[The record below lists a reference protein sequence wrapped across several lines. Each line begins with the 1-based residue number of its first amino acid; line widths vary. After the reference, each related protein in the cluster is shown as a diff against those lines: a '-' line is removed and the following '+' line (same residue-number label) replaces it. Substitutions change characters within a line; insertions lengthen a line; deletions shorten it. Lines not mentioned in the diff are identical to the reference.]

1 MEISRESILD
11 RTHYGLNIYSHIL
24 RKYYPDE
31 TVLSLAGRDCKPAKN
46 PFNNSKNTLW
56 IKIIDGLATHVDI
69 ERAIENGN
77 AFDFASLHYKVQG
90 QALYDILNKEMYLRI
105 DTKHPFFDY
114 KEYDKEK
121 DEVEIQEEIKT
132 PVFSYFKKPIINVN
146 PAGTKSLL
154 EIYELIK
161 GDTFK
166 ANTTKLRSLSDAKES
181 RKFKA
186 FSFDYVTFSGS
197 FTSRSDK
204 NLKEHSGL
212 MVIDFDHL
220 ENLNSLKDQLL
231 NDKYFETELL
241 FTSPSGDGLKWVIA
255 IDIQEADHQQWFRGV
270 SNYLN
275 TTYQVKVDESGK
287 DISRA
292 CFLPHDP
299 DVFINKKYFGK

>member
-1 MEISRESILD
+1 MEISRETILD

-46 PFNNSKNTLW
+46 PFNNSKTTLW

-77 AFDFASLHYKVQG
+77 AFDFAALHYKVQG
-90 QALYDILNKEMYLRI
+90 QALYNILNKEMYLRI

-121 DEVEIQEEIKT
+121 HEVKQPVEIKI
-132 PVFSYFKKPIINVN
+132 PVFSYFKKPITNVI

-154 EIYELIK
+154 EVYELIK

-166 ANTTKLRSLSDAKES
+166 ENTAKLRSLSDIKEA

-197 FTSRSDK
+197 FTSRRDK

-220 ENLNSLKDQLL
+220 ENLKNLKDQLL

-255 IDIQEADHQQWFRGV
+255 IDIQEADHQQWFKGI

-275 TTYQVKVDESGK
+275 TTYQVQLDESGK

-299 DVFINKKYFGK
+299 DVFINEKYFGK